1 MEPSPELFSDPEPE
15 NTLDALRQHFAGR
28 LPERLREIEEAWR
41 NARTA
46 GWRAEEAKTAH
57 RLAHSL
63 VGAGAT
69 FGFPAVT
76 TAARLLEQRFKPV
89 ALGSGPP
96 PDDRTVIELLTGI
109 HRAADLP
116 ALAEDPESAPE
127 SDPEPGPT
135 PPAVDQDRKLVFLVE
150 ADPEAG
156 PWLAQQLERFGYRVR
171 LLEGVEGLE
180 EEVEREPPSA
190 ILIDQVFS
198 AGRLA
203 GARGLARLRRNLR
216 NPVRILF
223 LSAHGDIEARLEA
236 VRAGGEAY
244 FTKPLDVS
252 SLVDRLDLLT
262 GPPDQPYRVLVV
274 EPDEE
279 LAAECAGAL
288 RAAGLDVSLLFDPA
302 GFLEALSIHRPD
314 VVLADLE
321 QPGCTGAELASVL
334 HQVEGHFGTP
344 VLFLATAGA
353 AEDRLAAVDLGGD
366 DLLIRPID
374 PLQLIA
380 AVTGRARRGRRLSS
394 LISYDSVTSLLNHG
408 NLKLQLDAE
417 LARAVRERSSVAFAM
432 IDVDRFKQIN
442 DAHGHAAGDR
452 LLRTLALF
460 LKQRLRRSDI
470 VGRYGGDEI
479 GIIFPNT
486 DAPAARAVLDALRE
500 SFARLRQ
507 SYGTA
512 ELSATFTGGIAA
524 FPAHATPEALV
535 EAADQALYAA
545 KRAGRNQV
553 QLSAT
558 PPESTGAPTSPTPPG
573 SSPPAPGWTSAT

>member
-15 NTLDALRQHFAGR
+15 NTLDALRQLFAGR
-28 LPERLREIEEAWR
+28 LPERLREVEEAWR
-41 NARTA
+41 SARAA
-46 GWRAEEAKTAH
+46 GWREEEAKTAH

-76 TAARLLEQRFKPV
+76 TAARLLEQRLKPV

-96 PDDRTVIELLTGI
+96 PDDAIVTELLNGI
-109 HRAADLP
+109 RRAAGLP
-116 ALAEDPESAPE
+116 TAGEDPVTA
-127 SDPEPGPT
+127 PGPQ
-135 PPAVDQDRKLVFLVE
+135 PAPRLGDPDRKLIFLVE
-150 ADPEAG
+150 ADPETG
-156 PWLAQQLERFGYRVR
+156 RRLAQQLERFWYRVR
-171 LLEGVEGLE
+171 LLEGMEGLE

-190 ILIDQVFS
+190 ILMD
-198 AGRLA
+198 LA
-203 GARGLARLRRNLR
+203 FQRRFARIRRNLR
-216 NPVRILF
+216 VTVHVLF
-223 LSAHGDIEARLEA
+223 FSARGDLEARLEA

-244 FTKPLDVS
+244 FSQPVDVS
-252 SLVDRLDLLT
+252 SIAERLDLLT
-262 GPPDQPYRVLVV
+262 GPPDQPYRVLIV
-274 EPDEE
+274 EADEE
-279 LAAECAGAL
+279 LASECAGAL
-288 RAAGLDVSLLFDPA
+288 RAAGLEVSLLFDPE
-302 GFLEALSIHRPD
+302 GFLETLATARPD
-314 VVLADLE
+314 VVLADLDL
-321 QPGCTGAELASVL
+321 PGCTGAELASVL
-334 HQVEGHFGTP
+334 DQVEGHLGTP

-353 AEDRLAAVDLGGD
+353 AEDRLSVLDLGGD

-432 IDVDRFKQIN
+432 IDLDRFKQIN
-442 DAHGHAAGDR
+442 DTHGHAAGDR
-452 LLRTLALF
+452 LLRILALF

-479 GIIFPNT
+479 GIIFPHT
-486 DAPAARAVLDALRE
+486 DASTARAVLDALRE

-512 ELSATFTGGIAA
+512 ELSATFTGGVAA
-524 FPAHATPEALV
+524 FPAHATPEALL

-553 QLSAT
+553 GLWQVD
-558 PPESTGAPTSPTPPG
+558 
-573 SSPPAPGWTSAT
+573 PA

>member
-1 MEPSPELFSDPEPE
+1 MEPFPELFSDPEPE

-28 LPERLREIEEAWR
+28 LPDRLREIEEAWR
-41 NARTA
+41 NACAA
-46 GWRAEEAKTAH
+46 GWREEEAKTAY

-63 VGAGAT
+63 AGAGAT
-69 FGFPAVT
+69 FGFPEVT

-96 PDDRTVIELLTGI
+96 PDDATVTELLTGI
-109 HRAADLP
+109 RRAADLP
-116 ALAEDPESAPE
+116 APAGDPEDAPENAPETTPESAPE
-127 SDPEPGPT
+127 PEPAPRAG
-135 PPAVDQDRKLVFLVE
+135 DQDRKLVFLVE

-156 PWLAQQLERFGYRVR
+156 TWLAQQLERFGYRVR
-171 LLEGVEGLE
+171 LLETAEEIE

-198 AGRLA
+198 TGRVA
-203 GARGLARLRRNLR
+203 VARGLARLRRNPR
-216 NPVRILF
+216 DPIRILF
-223 LSAHGDIEARLEA
+223 LSGRGDLEARLEA

-244 FTKPLDVS
+244 FTKPIDVS
-252 SLVDRLDLLT
+252 TLVDRLDLLT
-262 GPPDQPYRVLVV
+262 GPPDQPYRVLIV

-288 RAAGLDVSLLFDPA
+288 RAGGLEVSLLLDPA
-302 GFLEALSIHRPD
+302 ELLETLAVTRPD

-321 QPGCTGAELASVL
+321 QPGCTGAELAAVL

-353 AEDRLAAVDLGGD
+353 AEDRLAAIDLGGD

-417 LARAVRERSSVAFAM
+417 LARAVREGSSVAFAL
-432 IDVDRFKQIN
+432 IDLDRFKQVN
-442 DAHGHAAGDR
+442 DTHGHAAGDR

-479 GIIFPNT
+479 GIIFPHT
-486 DAPAARAVLDALRE
+486 DAPSARAVLDALRE

-507 SYGTA
+507 SYGAA
-512 ELSATFTGGIAA
+512 ELSATFTGGVAA
-524 FPAHATPEALV
+524 FPTHTTPEALL
-535 EAADQALYAA
+535 EAADQALYVA

-553 QLSAT
+553 RLSAAEL
-558 PPESTGAPTSPTPPG
+558 PESTGPTGRQTPAQG
-573 SSPPAPGWTSAT
+573 

>member
-1 MEPSPELFSDPEPE
+1 MEPFPELFSDPEPE

-41 NARTA
+41 NACAA
-46 GWRAEEAKTAH
+46 GWREEEAKTAH

-63 VGAGAT
+63 AGAGAT
-69 FGFPAVT
+69 FGFPEVT
-76 TAARLLEQRFKPV
+76 TAARLLEQCFKPV
-89 ALGSGPP
+89 ALGPGPP
-96 PDDRTVIELLTGI
+96 PDDATVTVLLTGI
-109 HRAADLP
+109 RRAADLP
-116 ALAEDPESAPE
+116 APAENLENAPETTPEST
-127 SDPEPGPT
+127 PEPAT
-135 PPAVDQDRKLVFLVE
+135 DPALRAGDQDRKLVFLVE

-171 LLEGVEGLE
+171 LLEKAE
-180 EEVEREPPSA
+180 EIEAEVEREPPSA

-198 AGRLA
+198 TGRVA
-203 GARGLARLRRNLR
+203 VARGLARLRRNPR
-216 NPVRILF
+216 DPVRILF
-223 LSAHGDIEARLEA
+223 LSGRSDLEARLEA

-244 FTKPLDVS
+244 FTKPIDVS
-252 SLVDRLDLLT
+252 TLVDRLDLLT
-262 GPPDQPYRVLVV
+262 GPPDQPYRVLIV

-288 RAAGLDVSLLFDPA
+288 RAGGLEVSLLLDPA
-302 GFLEALSIHRPD
+302 ELLETLAITRPD

-353 AEDRLAAVDLGGD
+353 AEDRLVAIDLGGD

-417 LARAVRERSSVAFAM
+417 LARAVREGAPVAFAM
-432 IDVDRFKQIN
+432 IDIDWFKQVN
-442 DAHGHAAGDR
+442 DTHGHAAGDR

-486 DAPAARAVLDALRE
+486 DAPTARSVLDALRD

-507 SYGTA
+507 SYGAA
-512 ELSATFTGGIAA
+512 EISATFTGGVAA
-524 FPAHATPEALV
+524 FPAHATPEALL
-535 EAADQALYAA
+535 EAADQALYVA
-545 KRAGRNQV
+545 KRAGRNQIGLW
-553 QLSAT
+553 QAE
-558 PPESTGAPTSPTPPG
+558 PDRFFRGA
-573 SSPPAPGWTSAT
+573 

>member
-1 MEPSPELFSDPEPE
+1 MEPSPELFGDPEPE

-41 NARTA
+41 NARAA
-46 GWRAEEAKTAH
+46 GWRQEEAKTAH

-76 TAARLLEQRFKPV
+76 TTARLLEQRFKPV
-89 ALGSGPP
+89 ALGAGPP
-96 PDDRTVIELLTGI
+96 PDDAAVTG
-109 HRAADLP
+109 L
-116 ALAEDPESAPE
+116 LAEIRRAGVLPTPEAGPESPP
-127 SDPEPGPT
+127 DPEPAPRTG
-135 PPAVDQDRKLVFLVE
+135 DQERKLVFLVE
-150 ADPEAG
+150 SDPEIG

-171 LLEGVEGLE
+171 LLERAEEIE
-180 EEVEREPPSA
+180 EEVEREPPAA
-190 ILIDQVFS
+190 ILIDQAFS

-203 GARGLARLRRNLR
+203 GARGLARLRRNPRHTIHL
-216 NPVRILF
+216 LF
-223 LSAHGDIEARLEA
+223 LSGRGDLEARLEA

-244 FTKPLDVS
+244 FTKPIDVS
-252 SLVDRLDLLT
+252 TLVDRLDLLT
-262 GPPDQPYRVLVV
+262 GPPDQPYRVLIV
-274 EPDEE
+274 EPDED
-279 LAAECAGAL
+279 LAAECTGAL
-288 RAAGLDVSLLFDPA
+288 RAAGLETSLLFDPA
-302 GFLEALSIHRPD
+302 GFLEALAINRPD

-353 AEDRLAAVDLGGD
+353 AEDRLIAVDLGGD

-417 LARAVRERSSVAFAM
+417 LARAVRDGSPVAFAM

-442 DAHGHAAGDR
+442 DTHGHAAGDR

-486 DAPAARAVLDALRE
+486 DAPAAQTVLDALRE

-507 SYGTA
+507 SYGSA
-512 ELSATFTGGIAA
+512 ELSATFTGGVAA
-524 FPAHATPEALV
+524 FPAHATPEALL
-535 EAADQALYAA
+535 EAADQALYVA
-545 KRAGRNQV
+545 KRAGRNQIGLAAEPDRV
-553 QLSAT
+553 SR
-558 PPESTGAPTSPTPPG
+558 GA
-573 SSPPAPGWTSAT
+573 